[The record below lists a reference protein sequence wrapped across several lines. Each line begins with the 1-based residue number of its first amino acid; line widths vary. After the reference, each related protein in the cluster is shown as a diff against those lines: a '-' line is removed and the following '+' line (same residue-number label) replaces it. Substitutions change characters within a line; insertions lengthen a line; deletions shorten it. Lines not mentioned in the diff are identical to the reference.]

1 MHAYSSCKNACLKK
15 FNSLYKHVQ
24 AIVIKYGQ
32 GPPPPLHILE
42 QIENLLENVAALV
55 EETKTLDR
63 GSRRRRRRRYC
74 HRCRRCCH
82 EDLQLFEE
90 SYEDLKHDYFFIL
103 KVLKNKHKQTLN
115 K

>member
-15 FNSLYKHVQ
+15 FNALYKHVQ
-24 AIVIKYGQ
+24 AIVKQ
-32 GPPPPLHILE
+32 PPPPPPPHILE

-63 GSRRRRRRRYC
+63 GSRRRRRYC

>member
-1 MHAYSSCKNACLKK
+1 MHYSSCKNACLKK

-24 AIVIKYGQ
+24 AIVIKYAQ
-32 GPPPPLHILE
+32 LPPHILE

-63 GSRRRRRRRYC
+63 GSYRRRRRCYRYC

-103 KVLKNKHKQTLN
+103 KVLKNKH
-115 K
+115 

>member
-15 FNSLYKHVQ
+15 FNALYKHVQ
-24 AIVIKYGQ
+24 AIVKQ
-32 GPPPPLHILE
+32 PPPPPSPHILE
-42 QIENLLENVAALV
+42 QIENLLENIAALV

-63 GSRRRRRRRYC
+63 GSRRRRRRYC

>member
-15 FNSLYKHVQ
+15 FNALYKHVQ
-24 AIVIKYGQ
+24 AIVKQ
-32 GPPPPLHILE
+32 QPPPPPPHILE

-63 GSRRRRRRRYC
+63 GSRRCRRRRYC

>member
-15 FNSLYKHVQ
+15 FNALYKHVQ
-24 AIVIKYGQ
+24 AIVKQ
-32 GPPPPLHILE
+32 PPPPPPPHILE
-42 QIENLLENVAALV
+42 QIENLLENIAALV

-63 GSRRRRRRRYC
+63 GSRRRRRRYC